1 VTNKYKVLVRQAST
15 KRASRN
21 KREVFVAPFS
31 FVTFLLGSAKEK

>member
-1 VTNKYKVLVRQAST
+1 VRGAST

-31 FVTFLLGSAKEK
+31 FVSFLLGDQKKKGRVKTIKN